1 MNRIKMFCCLTVALL
16 MLLTCAWAEDA
27 SSRAVLLVQLP
38 EDAQMIENVE
48 FEDGDFIQ
56 TYQLSGG
63 AHVQLLRYAGFDMTL
78 DELVQSDWPGAEHV
92 TPLDIT
98 SVGGYNASGVRLT
111 YAQEDQDQVSVTLVL
126 VTVGQD
132 TLVYQAVYPTS
143 LGEEQIDSAAQK
155 MLDSMDV
162 LGGTGNAMAEVG

>member
-78 DELVQSDWPGAEHV
+78 DELVQSDWP
-92 TPLDIT
+92 
-98 SVGGYNASGVRLT
+98 VR
-111 YAQEDQDQVSVTLVL
+111 
-126 VTVGQD
+126 
-132 TLVYQAVYPTS
+132 
-143 LGEEQIDSAAQK
+143 
-155 MLDSMDV
+155 SM
-162 LGGTGNAMAEVG
+162 

>member
-1 MNRIKMFCCLTVALL
+1 MNRIKGFGCLAAVLL
-16 MLLTCAWAEDA
+16 MLLTCAWAEDV

-48 FEDGDFIQ
+48 FENGDFIQ

-63 AHVQLLRYAGFDMTL
+63 AHVQLLRYASFDMTL

-92 TPLDIT
+92 VPLDLT
-98 SVGGYNASGVRLT
+98 AVGGNNATGVRLT
-111 YAQEDQDQVSVTLVL
+111 YAEAEQEPVSVTLVL

-143 LGEEQIDSAAQK
+143 LGEEQIESAVKK
-155 MLDSMDV
+155 MLDTMDV
-162 LGGTGNAMAEVG
+162 LGGTGNAMMEVG